1 MNPLTSYPGGQAA
14 VGTMA
19 GAPRELGVLERV
31 DGISA
36 GLSDLH
42 EKLRHF
48 GGRLAGDAPSNESA
62 ASPIAPGIAGTLSM
76 AEARLRDCHQIVDA
90 LHKAF

>member
-1 MNPLTSYPGGQAA
+1 MNPLANYQGGQAA

-19 GAPRELGVLERV
+19 GAPRELGVLERI

-36 GLSDLH
+36 GISDLH

-48 GGRLAGDAPSNESA
+48 GGRLAGNPASNESA
-62 ASPIAPGIAGTLSM
+62 GSPIAPGIAGTLSM
-76 AEARLRDCHQIVDA
+76 AEGRLRDCHQIVDA